1 MMRRWATGI
10 GVAVVAGIV
19 FTAGTAQ
26 ASPTNNASSIALTCD
41 KGVDSTA
48 TLTLQESSTNP
59 ASLGI
64 VTIQCGADTPWGL
77 RNRTSIPTG
86 TVPAGYVTVSL
97 WTTTSGA
104 SCSEAASLAFKGSCA
119 AAGSSGAQLTVR

>member
-19 FTAGTAQ
+19 LTAGTAQ
-26 ASPTNNASSIALTCD
+26 ASPTNNASSIALTCAR
-41 KGVDSTA
+41 GV
-48 TLTLQESSTNP
+48 
-59 ASLGI
+59 
-64 VTIQCGADTPWGL
+64 

-97 WTTTSGA
+97 WTTTSGG
-104 SCSEAASLAFKGSCA
+104 SCPGAGPLAFKGSCA
-119 AAGSSGAQLTVR
+119 AVGSSGAQLTVR